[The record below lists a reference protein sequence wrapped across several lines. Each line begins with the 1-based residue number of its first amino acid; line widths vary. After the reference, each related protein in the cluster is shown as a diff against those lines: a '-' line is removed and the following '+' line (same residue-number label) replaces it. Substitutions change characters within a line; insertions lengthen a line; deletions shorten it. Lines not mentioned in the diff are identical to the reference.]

1 MARKFRDLID
11 KMAPEKQQR
20 IRDRADILIL
30 RMALQDLRK
39 EKGKTQEQMAKLM
52 GMSQSALSKM
62 EHQQDMKLSTLVRI
76 IRALGGELKM
86 IAQFPDN
93 EVVINQF
100 KK

>member
-1 MARKFRDLID
+1 
-11 KMAPEKQQR
+11 MAPEKQQR

>member
-1 MARKFRDLID
+1 MARKFRDLIE